1 MKEKIKRSA
10 VKLFYKKGYFATST
24 SAIARATGIRKS
36 SIYHHFSNKEDILMD
51 IFRTTM
57 NDLQDA
63 LRTRLGAATGAR
75 ERMQAA
81 INKLKPKAG
90 GAP

>member
-1 MKEKIKRSA
+1 MR
-10 VKLFYKKGYFATST
+10 T
-24 SAIARATGIRKS
+24 IARATGIRKS
-36 SIYHHFSNKEDILMD
+36 SIYHHYSTKEDILLD

-57 NDLQDA
+57 NDLQDT
-63 LRTRLGAATGAR
+63 LRKRLDAATGAR